1 MSFWSDNYCL
11 LQCNNA
17 QEFANILLR
26 SLVLDSKIISRDCK
40 QTATVVK
47 NENLVLFVL
56 YE

>member
-1 MSFWSDNYCL
+1 M
-11 LQCNNA
+11 QCNNA